1 MAIYEIINVGAN
13 KALNIYGSDVKGN
26 TLYDGRSIILWTSS
40 GSGEQC
46 WIVPSLRSA
55 PYIRSYLN
63 RDFGIHA
70 NKNGTSKYACDI
82 HTITG
87 SADTKIA
94 LTEVSNGYKI
104 KLEGENMYLT
114 ANGTG
119 NGASVSWAPSSTSNM
134 QVWKFNRKDV
144 ISNGRSTTLYGDV
157 GTMNDA
163 GLSGSRMEKNAQY
176 IYDFLRD
183 EGFTK
188 EAACAVLGN
197 FESESTFNPAIWEN
211 LNVISGNHSG
221 YGIAQW
227 TPATYFLQWAVDVG
241 LITTA
246 TASQINRIAESSIRA
261 LDRIF
266 RKQCGQSDAM
276 LRVVE
281 DAVLYE
287 MARRYNN
294 MAEDDRDATIEGWKS
309 LGGRDVLLY
318 KDETSTRILKYWVA
332 TATTDDITLGHFDS
346 EDAAR
351 EFIRQNGYAYGNDG
365 SVVII
370 TDEDGE
376 EPE

>member
-1 MAIYEIINVGAN
+1 MQIE
-13 KALNIYGSDVKGN
+13 
-26 TLYDGRSIILWTSS
+26 
-40 GSGEQC
+40 
-46 WIVPSLRSA
+46 
-55 PYIRSYLN
+55 N
-63 RDFGIHA
+63 RDHWINQIMDKVSDYELTAMF
-70 NKNGTSKYACDI
+70 
-82 HTITG
+82 
-87 SADTKIA
+87 AD
-94 LTEVSNGYKI
+94 LTEFRRTALL
-104 KLEGENMYLT
+104 KLE
-114 ANGTG
+114 
-119 NGASVSWAPSSTSNM
+119 SPV
-134 QVWKFNRKDV
+134 
-144 ISNGRSTTLYGDV
+144 
-157 GTMNDA
+157 
-163 GLSGSRMEKNAQY
+163 
-176 IYDFLRD
+176 
-183 EGFTK
+183 
-188 EAACAVLGN
+188 
-197 FESESTFNPAIWEN
+197 
-211 LNVISGNHSG
+211 
-221 YGIAQW
+221 
-227 TPATYFLQWAVDVG
+227 
-241 LITTA
+241 
-246 TASQINRIAESSIRA
+246 RA

-266 RKQCGQSDAM
+266 RKQCGQNDAM